1 MKIEVLKSKIHN
13 VTVTEANVNYI
24 GSVTIDEKLMEAVNI
39 VAGEKVQVLN
49 ANNGE
54 RLETY
59 VIKGK
64 RNSGQIEI
72 NGPAAMKV
80 SKGHTIIIISYATMS
95 LKKAKIFKPSII
107 FPNKKNTLV

>member
-13 VTVTEANVNYI
+13 ATVTEANVNYI

-72 NGPAAMKV
+72 NGPAAKKV
-80 SKGHTIIIISYATMS
+80 SKCHTIIIISYATMS

>member
-1 MKIEVLKSKIHN
+1 MGHDFDDV
-13 VTVTEANVNYI
+13 
-24 GSVTIDEKLMEAVNI
+24 
-39 VAGEKVQVLN
+39 N
-49 ANNGE
+49 ANNGK

-72 NGPAAMKV
+72 NGPAAKKV
-80 SKGHTIIIISYATMS
+80 SKGHTIIIISYATIS
-95 LKKAKIFKPSII
+95 LKKARIFKPSII

>member
-13 VTVTEANVNYI
+13 ATVTEANVNYI

-72 NGPAAMKV
+72 NGPAAKKA
-80 SKGHTIIIISYATMS
+80 SKGDTIIIIGYATMS
-95 LKKAKIFKPSII
+95 LKKAKSFKPSII

>member
-72 NGPAAMKV
+72 NGPAAKKV
-80 SKGHTIIIISYATMS
+80 GKGDTIIIISYATMT
-95 LKKAKIFKPSII
+95 LKKAKSFKPSII

>member
-13 VTVTEANVNYI
+13 ATVTEANINYI
-24 GSVTIDEKLMEAVNI
+24 GSVTIDEELMEAVNI
-39 VAGEKVQVLN
+39 IAGEKVQVLN
-49 ANNGE
+49 LDNGE

-72 NGPAAMKV
+72 NGPAAKKV
-80 SKGHTIIIISYATMS
+80 KKGHTIIIISYASMS
-95 LKKAKIFKPSII
+95 LKKAKNFNPSII
-107 FPNKKNTLV
+107 FPNKKNALV